1 MNFLLRTTLA
11 ASYKFWHVTFLF
23 SFVSRYFL
31 VSLLISSL
39 THWLSELGD
48 LAVCSLGGDL
58 AVCSLGGSLK
68 SWGARCV
75 LQTLH
80 SLGRSWELGI
90 HSWLCGTVPM
100 VGFMARLCLSFSYPF
115 LCGHFLSHPIWRS
128 HSPSFWISLRGNCCV
143 CLWEEGHLVDSY
155 VTILVSSKSV
165 FFFYLYFILEH
176 SWLTMFC

>member
-1 MNFLLRTTLA
+1 MF
-11 ASYKFWHVTFLF
+11 SF

-128 HSPSFWISLRGNCCV
+128 HSPSFWISLRGNCSLCH
-143 CLWEEGHLVDSY
+143 CIFSMSMEEVKFRKHIKKEEEIKIRSWMKKKRVESWANY
-155 VTILVSSKSV
+155 NNSIILS
-165 FFFYLYFILEH
+165 H
-176 SWLTMFC
+176 